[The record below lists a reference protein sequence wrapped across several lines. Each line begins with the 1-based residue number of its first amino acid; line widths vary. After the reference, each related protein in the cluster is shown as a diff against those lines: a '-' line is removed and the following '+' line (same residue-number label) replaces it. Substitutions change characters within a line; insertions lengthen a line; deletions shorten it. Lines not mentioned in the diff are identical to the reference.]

1 MREFFPKEKEI
12 SAGIADAADRKF
24 SHSGRLKTGKLNRK
38 QYTIY
43 RVGMQGKLK
52 KILVCCS

>member
-38 QYTIY
+38 QYICH
-43 RVGMQGKLK
+43 LK
-52 KILVCCS
+52 SFPLDFIEF